1 MPFCYTI
8 LEIAG
13 FQSTD
18 AHMPLL

>member
-8 LEIAG
+8 LDIAG